1 MHNIELQN
9 VPELIGLNLNSSHFV
24 IDRIFSLRSEPILS
38 YNNYNKLEEIDI
50 PITKDE
56 WLYIRDSL
64 EDYAEGRSYTSP
76 AEESFE
82 DFLKRLEE

>member
-1 MHNIELQN
+1 MN
-9 VPELIGLNLNSSHFV
+9 
-24 IDRIFSLRSEPILS
+24 D
-38 YNNYNKLEEIDI
+38 EEIGI